1 MLKHILPA
9 LAAVALSASSVAAQ
23 TASPGVSLTI
33 RDGKVTLKAEQVS
46 LRQILAEWERQG
58 QVKVVG
64 ADKLL
69 GAPVTLNLIDVPE
82 KQALEIVM
90 RGVPGYMAVDR
101 IAQAD
106 AAPAGPSRYDRVVV
120 MARAAT
126 PVPAV
131 ASAAPRGMP
140 SPAQPPAAFQQTM
153 PDAGQQAF
161 MPPPPDDGAGAAGPE
176 RNDVEQFQQVEPPM
190 PDAPVASPYPN
201 AYPGSPYVGA
211 NGNAGPYGGNAAAAA
226 AAGLS
231 AAPPETQFDYANP
244 QKYFEQRRLQQQGQ
258 QPPTAVPSAVPTI
271 GTPVGTTGRAP
282 ATGADQRADGAGC
295 AAAAGRRAG
304 AARRADAGP
313 GRVLQSV
320 QPPRRLGAAA
330 RRARQRDAGRTRIGP
345 STATRTTA
353 VAAARVTSASDRSRE
368 NTRSAAT
375 TTARPTAPGTT
386 SRPISPSWPACA
398 AGSTPLPPGTR
409 VLDAGCGEGVLVEE
423 FAGRLAIEGVDANY
437 SSAHVQRG
445 SLLALPFPDGRFT
458 ARCAST
464 CSSTW
469 PTRISRRRSP
479 SCTASWRP
487 AASCWSRCPNLA
499 HLQSR
504 VHFLLTGRLIRTANE
519 VKHPGDR
526 PLAEYRR
533 LFERAG
539 FAIVAEHGVFPTV
552 PILTSWIR
560 RKPADRAW
568 LHTALTRLLPWPS
581 LSFLAIVRLRRR

>member
-23 TASPGVSLTI
+23 TAAPGVSLTI

-101 IAQAD
+101 VAQAD

-161 MPPPPDDGAGAAGPE
+161 MPPPADEGAVAAGPE

-211 NGNAGPYGGNAAAAA
+211 SINNSGPYGGNPAAAE
-226 AAGLS
+226 AAGVNVNG
-231 AAPPETQFDYANP
+231 PPETQFDYANP

-271 GTPVGTTGRAP
+271 GTPIGTTGRAP
-282 ATGADQRADGAGC
+282 SPVPTN
-295 AAAAGRRAG
+295 
-304 AARRADAGP
+304 
-313 GRVLQSV
+313 V
-320 QPPRRLGAAA
+320 
-330 RRARQRDAGRTRIGP
+330 
-345 STATRTTA
+345 
-353 VAAARVTSASDRSRE
+353 
-368 NTRSAAT
+368 
-375 TTARPTAPGTT
+375 PTAPGVLPQPGVAPVPRAAPT
-386 SRPISPSWPACA
+386 PAQ
-398 AGSTPLPPGTR
+398 
-409 VLDAGCGEGVLVEE
+409 GE
-423 FAGRLAIEGVDANY
+423 FFNPY
-437 SSAHVQRG
+437 
-445 SLLALPFPDGRFT
+445 
-458 ARCAST
+458 
-464 CSSTW
+464 
-469 PTRISRRRSP
+469 
-479 SCTASWRP
+479 
-487 AASCWSRCPNLA
+487 NL
-499 HLQSR
+499 
-504 VHFLLTGRLIRTANE
+504 
-519 VKHPGDR
+519 
-526 PLAEYRR
+526 
-533 LFERAG
+533 
-539 FAIVAEHGVFPTV
+539 
-552 PILTSWIR
+552 
-560 RKPADRAW
+560 PADWVPPPAVPDNNGTPVEPDRAKYSN
-568 LHTALTRLLPWPS
+568 PYNPS
-581 LSFLAIVRLRRR
+581 QPPE